1 MKDKGKVTVFLC
13 LIVSAM
19 ALLGTTAVKAVSLY
33 CAEGKVAMASR
44 TAVSDVKA
52 NYDSY
57 IFENYH
63 ILLFDKTNYG
73 DGEASI
79 EERMMQLVTDNLG
92 SDYEVNSV
100 ELTDFTMVY
109 DNACEELKKQIKEQ
123 MGYMAAENVIDGIED
138 KLEGKEGSYSDELE
152 DEINEVES
160 MPDETA
166 STVTGN
172 PDSSESDSADSST
185 SRETTQDDSAADGDN
200 SSQPDL
206 KKASDPRKYTA
217 TSSNM
222 GLLLSVLLPPDEDVS
237 SEEKLPDDIFSS
249 NVSLTSKLFKI
260 NTSFD
265 DYSDLKKDMK
275 KGNTWGNSLVEKG
288 EALVYASNVFN
299 CFTDKDVNSGTVLEC
314 EMEYIIAGKKSD
326 YKNLEAVCRKIMA
339 VRLPVNMAYIVTDT
353 EKIAVV
359 KTLSIP
365 LAAKSA
371 FLAEPVIRYLIM
383 AGWSYV
389 EAMAE
394 TRNLLAGNRID
405 FVKTKENWITDL
417 YDISGSMEME
427 QDSADGL
434 GYKEY
439 LMLLMAMEGDD
450 IYYRMLDVMDINA
463 RQENASFRMVNA
475 AVGVGVDFDITYPGK
490 DISVHQSS
498 SYDR

>member
-200 SSQPDL
+200 SSQP
-206 KKASDPRKYTA
+206 
-217 TSSNM
+217 
-222 GLLLSVLLPPDEDVS
+222 
-237 SEEKLPDDIFSS
+237 I
-249 NVSLTSKLFKI
+249 
-260 NTSFD
+260 
-265 DYSDLKKDMK
+265 
-275 KGNTWGNSLVEKG
+275 
-288 EALVYASNVFN
+288 
-299 CFTDKDVNSGTVLEC
+299 
-314 EMEYIIAGKKSD
+314 
-326 YKNLEAVCRKIMA
+326 
-339 VRLPVNMAYIVTDT
+339 
-353 EKIAVV
+353 
-359 KTLSIP
+359 
-365 LAAKSA
+365 
-371 FLAEPVIRYLIM
+371 
-383 AGWSYV
+383 
-389 EAMAE
+389 
-394 TRNLLAGNRID
+394 
-405 FVKTKENWITDL
+405 
-417 YDISGSMEME
+417 
-427 QDSADGL
+427 
-434 GYKEY
+434 
-439 LMLLMAMEGDD
+439 
-450 IYYRMLDVMDINA
+450 
-463 RQENASFRMVNA
+463 
-475 AVGVGVDFDITYPGK
+475 
-490 DISVHQSS
+490 
-498 SYDR
+498 

>member
-1 MKDKGKVTVFLC
+1 
-13 LIVSAM
+13 
-19 ALLGTTAVKAVSLY
+19 
-33 CAEGKVAMASR
+33 
-44 TAVSDVKA
+44 
-52 NYDSY
+52 
-57 IFENYH
+57 
-63 ILLFDKTNYG
+63 
-73 DGEASI
+73 
-79 EERMMQLVTDNLG
+79 
-92 SDYEVNSV
+92 
-100 ELTDFTMVY
+100 
-109 DNACEELKKQIKEQ
+109 
-123 MGYMAAENVIDGIED
+123 
-138 KLEGKEGSYSDELE
+138 
-152 DEINEVES
+152 
-160 MPDETA
+160 
-166 STVTGN
+166 
-172 PDSSESDSADSST
+172 
-185 SRETTQDDSAADGDN
+185 
-200 SSQPDL
+200 
-206 KKASDPRKYTA
+206 
-217 TSSNM
+217 
-222 GLLLSVLLPPDEDVS
+222 
-237 SEEKLPDDIFSS
+237 
-249 NVSLTSKLFKI
+249 
-260 NTSFD
+260 
-265 DYSDLKKDMK
+265 
-275 KGNTWGNSLVEKG
+275 
-288 EALVYASNVFN
+288 
-299 CFTDKDVNSGTVLEC
+299 
-314 EMEYIIAGKKSD
+314 
-326 YKNLEAVCRKIMA
+326 
-339 VRLPVNMAYIVTDT
+339 MAYIVTDT